1 MKIKNMST
9 REELGAL
16 TSNSTQHSESPRARA
31 TVLVSLTMRG
41 RIPVYTITKLGARGL
56 SVSLDEVEAA
66 NVVRGLGMFLDVVG
80 GGENYGTER

>member
-1 MKIKNMST
+1 
-9 REELGAL
+9 
-16 TSNSTQHSESPRARA
+16 
-31 TVLVSLTMRG
+31 MRG